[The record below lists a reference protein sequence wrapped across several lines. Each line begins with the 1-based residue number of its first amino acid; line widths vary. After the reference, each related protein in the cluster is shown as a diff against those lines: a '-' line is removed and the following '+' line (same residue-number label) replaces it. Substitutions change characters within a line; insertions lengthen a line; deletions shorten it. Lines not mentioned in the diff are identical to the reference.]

1 MKRSANFGKSSVES
15 KKSKLSPPS
24 KTQDKDK
31 KQMIKDQLK
40 LLESALSKKK
50 AMTKWIFLNYYEF
63 LVDFLF

>member
-50 AMTKWIFLNYYEF
+50 AMTK
-63 LVDFLF
+63 